1 MTREDRAF
9 LVAPLITPFAFVF
22 GIAFT
27 DMEMDFTSYISA
39 FLVITIV
46 GLPIVYTI
54 EFFIGYRFY
63 RLFLKKKK
71 ANIFT
76 VTGGGVILANLPTIF
91 IATFGQFGKQM
102 HDLTMIFPLFSFV
115 GFMIGLAFWFLVNS
129 NQPPKNTG

>member
-9 LVAPLITPFAFVF
+9 LMAPLVTPFAFVV

-27 DMEMDFTSYISA
+27 DMEMNLASYISA
-39 FLVITIV
+39 FLAITII

-71 ANIFT
+71 ANIVT
-76 VTGGGVILANLPTIF
+76 ITGGGVILANLPTIF
-91 IATFGQFGKQM
+91 IATFGQFGDQM
-102 HDLTMIFPLFSFV
+102 HDLSMIFPLFSFV
-115 GFMIGLAFWFLVNS
+115 GFMIGLAFWFLIN
-129 NQPPKNTG
+129 NGQTPKNTG